1 MNFDTHFNKGSV
13 LEKDESEESNL
24 DVSHLKVNFQLQ
36 ITAAREFK
44 CRHLNKILLWLGCY
58 GKSGLTH

>member
-24 DVSHLKVNFQLQ
+24 DVYSLESGFSTTDH
-36 ITAAREFK
+36 
-44 CRHLNKILLWLGCY
+44 CRQRVQV
-58 GKSGLTH
+58 